1 MSSFL
6 PSIIIML
13 CSMSL
18 CLKQVDLVK
27 QLVSYYPNDLA
38 WATTADEIEKS
49 FASGGDHDKED
60 K

>member
-1 MSSFL
+1 MR
-6 PSIIIML
+6 
-13 CSMSL
+13 
-18 CLKQVDLVK
+18 

-60 K
+60 NDHTSYLSILVHHHIM